1 MRINSTAIKHASIAI
16 YFLGCTLQSFAQ
28 APAREELKRN
38 DINRIDSLT
47 MALYSEIPSHIP
59 ATNEWEQDLTEESF
73 NSAMK
78 HLGSSIPFDYHET
91 VVKNIKYF
99 SRLSPEYYDRMHER
113 MSLYFPVFEEILDKN
128 NLPTEL
134 KYVSIIESALNPN
147 AVSWCGATGLW
158 QFMPYTGKN
167 MGMKINYTI
176 DERKSI
182 LTSTQKAS
190 DYFKNSYGLFD
201 DWLLAIASYN
211 CGPGNVQKALRR
223 AGGEKKNFWE
233 IMRFLPKETRNYI
246 PKFIAMAYVLNF
258 TEHARRDRF
267 NQTTEYLVPTKIDSS
282 LHFNKM
288 CEYLAGD
295 DKKKL
300 MGLNCELIK
309 PNTQYATNKTVL
321 LPYEYSM
328 SFISDNDSLLSHALL
343 SKKEINAMKGVRY
356 GNTGR
361 RYHVVRRGETLS
373 HLSYKYGIS
382 VKQLMR
388 INGLRNSRI
397 RIGQRLKVGGYSHRK
412 NHR

>member
-1 MRINSTAIKHASIAI
+1 MKTIKIAI
-16 YFLGCTLQSFAQ
+16 FGIAAPLYFSIIPVSLRAQ
-28 APAREELKRN
+28 APVQEERFRN
-38 DINRIDSLT
+38 DISRIDSLT
-47 MALYSEIPSHIP
+47 MELYTEIPSHIP
-59 ATNEWEQDLTEESF
+59 AVSTWTETLTQESF
-73 NSAMK
+73 EDAMQ

-91 VVKNIKYF
+91 VARNIAYF
-99 SRLSPEYYDRMHER
+99 SRISPEYYDRMHKR

-128 NLPTEL
+128 GLPTEL

-167 MGMKINYTI
+167 MGMKISYSV

-182 LTSTQKAS
+182 LTSTQKACE
-190 DYFKNSYGLFD
+190 YFKNSYGMFD

-223 AGGEKKNFWE
+223 AGGGEKSFWE
-233 IMRFLPKETRNYI
+233 VMRYLPKETRNYI
-246 PKFIAMAYVLNF
+246 PKFIAMTYVLNF
-258 TEHARRDRF
+258 TEHARRDSY
-267 NQTTEYLVPTKIDSS
+267 NQQTEFLVPTKIDSS

-295 DKKKL
+295 NKKAL
-300 MGLNCELIK
+300 IGLNCELIK
-309 PNTQYATNKTVL
+309 PNTQFAKNNTVL
-321 LPYEYSM
+321 LPYRYSM
-328 SFISDNDSLLSHALL
+328 CAITESDSLMAHALL
-343 SKKEINAMKGVRY
+343 SKKEIKEMQGVRY
-356 GNTGR
+356 GNSNK
-361 RYHVVRRGETLS
+361 RYHIVRRGETLS

-397 RIGQRLKVGGYSHRK
+397 RIGQRLKVGGYTHRK
-412 NHR
+412 NYR